1 MDMKKTLKRWRAA
14 LVSLAV
20 ALPLGILFPE
30 AGERALGLLGINVAT
45 ILGILPPVFILLG
58 LFDAWIPRERV
69 APRLGEGSGSRGIVL
84 AVLLGAGSAGALY
97 IAFPV
102 AEVMLRKGA
111 SLRNVFIFLGS
122 WSTMRVPMI
131 LFEIQN
137 MGYVFGLSRYG
148 ASLAGSLAMG
158 YLTDRFLGQ
167 DEKTRLLSRFG
178 EEDPPFKSGP
188 SFQ

>member
-14 LVSLAV
+14 LVSLAI
-20 ALPLGILFPE
+20 ALPLGLLFPE
-30 AGERALGLLGINVAT
+30 AGERALGLLGVNVAT
-45 ILGILPPVFILLG
+45 ILSILPPVFILLG

-69 APRLGEGSGSRGIVL
+69 APHLGEGSGARGVIL
-84 AVLLGAGSAGALY
+84 AVLLGAGSAGPLY

-111 SLRNVFIFLGS
+111 SLRNVFIFLGA

-137 MGYVFGLSRYG
+137 MGFVFGLSRYG
-148 ASLAGSLAMG
+148 ASLAGILAMG
-158 YLTDRFLGQ
+158 YLTDRFLGI

-178 EEDPPFKSGP
+178 EE
-188 SFQ
+188 